1 MTETSLAGLRRF
13 LIDRYDEIKG
23 RLTQRLGSPELAG
36 DALQDA
42 WVKIARVDT
51 LGDIRNPRSYILS
64 VAMNAARDRMH
75 DDDHR
80 YLTGT
85 EIDSLLDVPDEAPD
99 PARVAEGR
107 SELRQLE
114 GVLQE
119 LPQRLR
125 EILLAARIDKLP
137 RQEIARRFGISQRL
151 VEKELQR
158 AAEYCLARR
167 GKGARK

>member
-23 RLTQRLGSPELAG
+23 RLTRRLGSPELAG

-64 VAMNAARDRMH
+64 VAMNAARDRMQG
-75 DDDHR
+75 DDHR
-80 YLTGT
+80 YLAAA
-85 EIDSLLDVPDEAPD
+85 EIDSLLDVPDVAPD
-99 PARVAEGR
+99 PGRVAEAR

-114 GVLQE
+114 AILQE
-119 LPQRLR
+119 LPKRRR
-125 EILLAARIDKLP
+125 EILLAARIDRLP